1 MSDRN
6 RGQLPKG
13 VSGNPKRRP
22 RAGEALSEYI
32 RELGGPDGKV
42 YVDKLHVERCP
53 GCGGLGSLIP
63 SELAEWRYRSLLR
76 ECDQECQRRK
86 APQRRSNGVK
96 GIPSTNQSAAR
107 RTSLPEVGRHQYSVG
122 RHDRKEGP
130 RPICTEQDR
139 ADQEQRVTR

>member
-53 GCGGLGSLIP
+53 RL
-63 SELAEWRYRSLLR
+63 WRPGQS
-76 ECDQECQRRK
+76 D
-86 APQRRSNGVK
+86 PQ
-96 GIPSTNQSAAR
+96 
-107 RTSLPEVGRHQYSVG
+107 
-122 RHDRKEGP
+122 
-130 RPICTEQDR
+130 
-139 ADQEQRVTR
+139 